1 MGTIVQLRWVLL
13 LAGVIFLLALATWEL
28 RRAQRARRAA
38 AAEATE
44 AASAALAE
52 SSAGG
57 RGYEER
63 APGERRERR
72 REPTLNLNPELDA
85 HPAEP
90 IAPLGAPLG
99 APPSFSTDAAGPEAH
114 AALTTSAPIE
124 ARPPLRVDW
133 PDERERRIIAL
144 RIVAPQGERLAGRAV
159 RQALGA
165 CGFVHG
171 PYRIYHQPAAD
182 GRAQLSCAN
191 LMKPGDF
198 DPLTLD
204 FQRLTGLSVFA
215 LLPGP
220 MPPLAALEHLLATA
234 DELAQRLRAELT
246 DERGA
251 PLDAARVAA
260 LRATVEEWMAPTD
273 PSAPDRS
280 GARDRPGAQS
290 ARGA

>member
-1 MGTIVQLRWVLL
+1 MVTIVQLRWILL
-13 LAGVIFLLALATWEL
+13 LAGVIFLLALAAWEL
-28 RRAQRARRAA
+28 RRAQRARRVA

-44 AASAALAE
+44 AAEAARGALAADDRAHE
-52 SSAGG
+52 QRAAG
-57 RGYEER
+57 RF
-63 APGERRERR
+63 ERR
-72 REPTLNLNPELDA
+72 REPTLNFNPDLDTYQA
-85 HPAEP
+85 PP
-90 IAPLGAPLG
+90 IAPHGAG
-99 APPSFSTDAAGPEAH
+99 SEHAVDPSVDPEPEAEV
-114 AALTTSAPIE
+114 ALASSAPIE

-133 PDERERRIIAL
+133 PDERERRIIAV
-144 RIVAPQGERLAGRAV
+144 RIVAAPGERLAGRAV

-182 GRAQLSCAN
+182 GRALLSCAN

-220 MPPLAALEHLLATA
+220 LPPLTALEHLLATA
-234 DELAQRLRAELT
+234 DELAQRLRAELA

-260 LRATVEEWMAPTD
+260 LRTTVEEWMAPKD

-280 GARDRPGAQS
+280 GPRDRPGAQS